1 MFKYFYNFIDKVKSK
16 LTQKG
21 QGMIEYA
28 MIIAFVAVIAGVAL
42 SSDNGLSQA
51 IQGAFQKAAN
61 MISNNDVNT
70 ESTP

>member
-1 MFKYFYNFIDKVKSK
+1 
-16 LTQKG
+16 
-21 QGMIEYA
+21 MIEYA